1 MHCNARGVE
10 SYRIPAERARKGATR
25 ADARTRASAIATPLG
40 IIIHGPL
47 VLRVI
52 ACVLM
57 ATVDS
62 SSAPGT
68 GITSPP
74 QGLLRSTLSGMS
86 TLRDRAEAARQEL
99 ARVRRLVINASANSA
114 QGAGNTAVAVPQ
126 ETASPAPSAG
136 PPGDAE
142 WVLTELRNSY
152 EQLLSAQA
160 AELQALQ
167 TELDASRAVTAL
179 ERSRASQ
186 LDTVVAQ
193 ALADRD
199 AAAAE
204 LARLPAALDA
214 VTAGLQSERALR
226 QAAEEAMRASL
237 RREQEARAALLEAQ
251 AARAASLASAKI
263 VGTQTES
270 AGCRDQANQVETPT
284 QDAGVQT
291 KGDVQDGGSIPANPL
306 QAMGNFLGAAGL
318 DASLLHPFWLPPR

>member
-1 MHCNARGVE
+1 V
-10 SYRIPAERARKGATR
+10 
-25 ADARTRASAIATPLG
+25 
-40 IIIHGPL
+40 
-47 VLRVI
+47 
-52 ACVLM
+52 
-57 ATVDS
+57 S
-62 SSAPGT
+62 S
-68 GITSPP
+68 
-74 QGLLRSTLSGMS
+74 
-86 TLRDRAEAARQEL
+86 LRDRAEAARQEL

-114 QGAGNTAVAVPQ
+114 QGGNTAVAVPQ
-126 ETASPAPSAG
+126 ETASPAPSAAL
-136 PPGDAE
+136 PGDAE

-186 LDTVVAQ
+186 LDTAVAQ

-214 VTAGLQSERALR
+214 VTASLQSERALR

-270 AGCRDQANQVETPT
+270 AACSDQASQVETQR
-284 QDAGVQT
+284 QDAGMQT
-291 KGDVQDGGSIPANPL
+291 KGDMQDGGASIPANPL

-318 DASLLHPFWLPPR
+318 DASLLHPFWLPPRSPPS